1 MKWLLVF
8 LVTFLIVTLITD
20 YALIGA
26 VAALMMLIIFGE
38 PIDRLLY
45 PEHHKGDEWSSR
57 V

>member
-8 LVTFLIVTLITD
+8 LVTFLIVTLITE